1 MTWILLLT
9 LACVVFFNR
18 YFFLEPNVSVRLPK
32 FAQQMLSYSAPCLLT
47 AICTPIIF
55 FNGEQLRSL
64 PLDPYFLTAILSVI
78 FAVLFKK
85 ILLNLGLSLLSFYLL
100 NYFIH

>member
-18 YFFLEPNVSVRLPK
+18 YFFLEPKVVVRLSK
-32 FAQQMLSYSAPCLLT
+32 FAQQMLVYSAPCLLT

-55 FNGEQLRSL
+55 FNGEHLRSL
-64 PLDPYFLTAILSVI
+64 PLDPYFLTAILCVI
-78 FAVLFKK
+78 FSVFMNKV
-85 ILLNLGLSLLSFYLL
+85 LLNLGLSLLSFYLL
-100 NYFIH
+100 NYLIY